1 MKYGKYAAIGTGLL
15 ILCAIAVF
23 PLLTAAR
30 EEEHDGHDHAAA
42 AGHEGHDQ
50 EAGREH
56 DDHDDDAEGKHDGHI
71 DDAGGKHDGHK
82 RGGDTAA
89 VVLSAEQIREFDI
102 ETQTAGPGTIR
113 RRITLPARI
122 VINEDRAVH
131 LVPRAPGI
139 VRQVMVHIGDA
150 VKAGQA
156 LAVLDSAELG
166 AARIDYLAKLS
177 ELNCC
182 SIALDRARAVHR
194 NVRKLVALLATS
206 PSLEELQEVAFEEV
220 GEGHARLLSAYSEKR
235 FAAAEYE
242 REKRLFEQKVTS
254 AAELNRAENAYK
266 KAVARYVAAR
276 SGVAFSAWTDFVEAR
291 QSRRE
296 MTLKLKAA
304 RRTLHLLGLD
314 HEEIHALDTRAA
326 DFTNTAEPCDCG
338 NPNCKT
344 CGAAGG
350 TKTVSAPGDTG
361 IDEQTLGHYTLRAPF
376 DGMIIEK
383 HIVRG
388 EKLDGSTDVFTIAD
402 LSTVWVDLSVYQ
414 KDLAYIRAGQAVRI
428 APGKGIPPADGRIAV
443 VFPLVDN
450 TTRTGTARLVLPNPA
465 GRYRPGLFADA
476 SIEAGSVDVPVT
488 VPANAVQE
496 IESETV
502 VFVPAGEG
510 FTPAIVTTGRRS
522 GSRVEIVSGLHPGDR
537 YVSRG
542 AFHLK
547 AEIVTSGLGAH
558 AGHGH

>member
-1 MKYGKYAAIGTGLL
+1 
-15 ILCAIAVF
+15 
-23 PLLTAAR
+23 
-30 EEEHDGHDHAAA
+30 
-42 AGHEGHDQ
+42 
-50 EAGREH
+50 
-56 DDHDDDAEGKHDGHI
+56 
-71 DDAGGKHDGHK
+71 
-82 RGGDTAA
+82 
-89 VVLSAEQIREFDI
+89 
-102 ETQTAGPGTIR
+102 
-113 RRITLPARI
+113 
-122 VINEDRAVH
+122 
-131 LVPRAPGI
+131 
-139 VRQVMVHIGDA
+139 MVHIGDA
-150 VKAGQA
+150 VTAGQA

-182 SIALDRARAVHR
+182 SITLDRAQAVHQ
-194 NVRKLVALLATS
+194 NVKKLVALLATS
-206 PSLEELQEVAFEEV
+206 PSIEELQAAEFEEV
-220 GEGHARLLSAYSEKR
+220 GEGHARLLSAYSETR
-235 FAAAEYE
+235 FAGAEYR

-254 AAELNRAENAYK
+254 AAELHRAENAYK

-276 SGVAFSAWTDFVEAR
+276 SSVSFSAWTDFVEAR

-304 RRTLHLLGLD
+304 RRTLRLLGLD
-314 HEEIHALDTRAA
+314 REEIHALDSRAA
-326 DFTNTAEPCDCG
+326 DITNTAEPCDCG
-338 NPNCKT
+338 NPDCKQ
-344 CGAAGG
+344 CGDGNG
-350 TKTVSAPGDTG
+350 TKAVPVTDEKE
-361 IDEQTLGHYTLRAPF
+361 IDERTLGHYTLRAPF
-376 DGMIIEK
+376 DGIIIEK

-388 EKLDGSTDVFTIAD
+388 EKLDGSTEVFTIAD

-414 KDLAYIRAGQAVRI
+414 KDLAYVRAGQAVRI
-428 APGKGIPPADGRIAV
+428 APGKGVPPADGRIAV
-443 VFPLVDN
+443 VFPLVDT
-450 TTRTGTARLVLPNPA
+450 TTRTGTARLVLPNPG

-476 SIEAGSVDVPVT
+476 AIEAGTVEVPVT
-488 VPANAVQE
+488 VSADAVQR

-522 GSRVEIVSGLHPGDR
+522 GSRVEIVSGLHRGDR